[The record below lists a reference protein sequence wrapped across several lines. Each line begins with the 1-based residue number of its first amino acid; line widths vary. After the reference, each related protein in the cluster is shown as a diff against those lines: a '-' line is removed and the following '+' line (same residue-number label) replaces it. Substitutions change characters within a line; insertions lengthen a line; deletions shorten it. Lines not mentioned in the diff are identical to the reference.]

1 MSDKVYLG
9 QNVSDLDYD
18 EKVSRISRV
27 NLSVDSDHIYTS
39 GDDTGRTLEAS
50 CPWGSQAM
58 ADSILA
64 KVSGIDYQPY
74 EASDALLDQAAEI
87 GDGITLGGVY
97 SVLAQSSISLDK
109 QCAANIS
116 APYNDEIDDEYPYK
130 TPEQRKSERQLA
142 YARSLITKTSE
153 EIRLEVSNELNDL
166 SSSIDVKLGSI
177 TATVKGIDGRV
188 TTVEQTASGL
198 TSTVQGL
205 NGQISTLKQ
214 TDSSLQSQIKGIN
227 GNISTLQ
234 QTDSSLQSQITSA
247 KGSISTL
254 DQKIDSISLS
264 VTNGE
269 SSSTIALT
277 VDGVQVASKKI
288 QFTGDIV
295 FSSDLTDG
303 QTTISGDNILTGEIS
318 AEYLKLGGTMS
329 VYSDLTDTYASGSLG
344 YVTGSINGNRFT
356 GIGMIASDDTA
367 VLGSAQDD
375 VLILSVNDTGI
386 FAGNNIELHADNYVR
401 IFGDYLIPRYDESTY
416 CGSYSYWWLDGYFKS
431 LHVDGSTITSSDR
444 RLKENIDYDIS
455 KWMTMF
461 DALKPCSYKLVK
473 GKRTHVGMIAQE
485 VIEAGEA
492 AGLDMEHL
500 TAVCLD
506 KEGQTYGLRYEEFV
520 PILIAKVQQLEK
532 RLEALIA

>member
-18 EKVSRISRV
+18 EKLSRISRV

-166 SSSIDVKLGSI
+166 SSTIDVKLGSI
-177 TATVKGIDGRV
+177 TSTVQGIDGRV

-214 TDSSLQSQIKGIN
+214 TDSSLQSQI
-227 GNISTLQ
+227 
-234 QTDSSLQSQITSA
+234 TSVN
-247 KGSISTL
+247 GSISTL

-264 VTNGE
+264 VSNGTN
-269 SSSTIALT
+269 SSTISLT

-288 QFTGDIV
+288 QFTGDVI
-295 FSSDLTDG
+295 FASDLTDG
-303 QTTISGDNILTGEIS
+303 QTTISGDNILTGTIETARI
-318 AEYLKLGGTMS
+318 KLSGKMKVYDDYDNIGGYIGYMAG
-329 VYSDLTDTYASGSLG
+329 SDLSGSSTDGIAMKNGSNVIIATDSGARMTSSGAEVICVNNISLNSDYSVVVDAVNFKSNVSLTVTSDRNLKDEILYDVTDKYLPLFDRLSPASFLYKGRATGRHLG
-344 YVTGSINGNRFT
+344 FI
-356 GIGMIASDDTA
+356 
-367 VLGSAQDD
+367 AQD
-375 VLILSVNDTGI
+375 VEEAAAECGI
-386 FAGNNIELHADNYVR
+386 DREDLALLVQ
-401 IFGDYLIPRYDESTY
+401 DEDGLY
-416 CGSYSYWWLDGYFKS
+416 GLSYS
-431 LHVDGSTITSSDR
+431 
-444 RLKENIDYDIS
+444 
-455 KWMTMF
+455 
-461 DALKPCSYKLVK
+461 
-473 GKRTHVGMIAQE
+473 
-485 VIEAGEA
+485 
-492 AGLDMEHL
+492 
-500 TAVCLD
+500 
-506 KEGQTYGLRYEEFV
+506 EFI
-520 PILIAKVQQLEK
+520 PILVAKIKDLET
-532 RLEALIA
+532 RLEELSA